1 MLNLVTNILTIR
13 VIHTCMY
20 NSYSPS
26 LSLFYYTVILCHI
39 ISGHNRQQWMV
50 QILFRKFKL
59 FTYTCMMN
67 CVTVRSA
74 RHFRKGIISQ
84 FRNDLLMLSASSVT
98 CAYSVCDL
106 CKVSK
111 VLSYRTTLGFQYC
124 SFATPRPCYLSNTVK
139 PYGRV
144 FNQSVVFFCNV

>member
-1 MLNLVTNILTIR
+1 
-13 VIHTCMY
+13 
-20 NSYSPS
+20 
-26 LSLFYYTVILCHI
+26 
-39 ISGHNRQQWMV
+39 MV

-74 RHFRKGIISQ
+74 RYFQKGIISQ
-84 FRNDLLMLSASSVT
+84 FRNDLLVWSASSVT

-139 PYGRV
+139 LYGRV
-144 FNQSVVFFCNV
+144 FNQSVVFFVMFRGSVQGFNCFVSSNRIA